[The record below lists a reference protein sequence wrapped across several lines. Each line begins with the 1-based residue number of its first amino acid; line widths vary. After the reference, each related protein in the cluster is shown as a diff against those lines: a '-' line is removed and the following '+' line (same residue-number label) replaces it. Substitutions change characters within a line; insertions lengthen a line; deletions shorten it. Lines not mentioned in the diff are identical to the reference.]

1 MDQHDR
7 EVGED
12 TDYSQLPLL
21 RLYENRRRVPRVT
34 LRLPA
39 LVTTRDS
46 KVLNVMVRNISAD
59 GVQLRCDPP
68 TARAIHPKATAIP
81 VEGGAKILLRFQLP
95 VRGKEHPFA
104 AKAHL
109 RYMTALSKDEIAFGI
124 KFDKIPLAGKAVLAT
139 YLVDSMRPGT
149 DR

>member
-1 MDQHDR
+1 MDHSDR

-21 RLYENRRRVPRVT
+21 RLYENRRRVPRVAM
-34 LRLPA
+34 RLPA
-39 LVTTRDS
+39 LITTKDA
-46 KVLNVMVRNISAD
+46 KVLNVTVRNISAD
-59 GVQLRCDPP
+59 GVQVRCDPE

-81 VEGGAKILLRFQLP
+81 PQGGAKLLLRFQLP

-104 AKAHL
+104 ARCHL
-109 RYMTALSKDEIAFGI
+109 RYMAALRKGEIAFGV

-139 YLVDSMRPGT
+139 YLVDAMRPN
-149 DR
+149 DSN